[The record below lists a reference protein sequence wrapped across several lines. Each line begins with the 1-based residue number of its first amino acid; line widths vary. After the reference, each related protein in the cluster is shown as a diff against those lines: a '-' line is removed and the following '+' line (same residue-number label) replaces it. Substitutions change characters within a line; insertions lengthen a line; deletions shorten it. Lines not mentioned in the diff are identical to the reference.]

1 MSSNTGYD
9 YSDLVTALVEAV
21 SSLSDGKPLIESNSN
36 GEQPDYP
43 FCTYSII
50 NPFLRITT
58 DVVQNETFEAVISL
72 TWHDDSAINVLNLAN
87 RTNKWFR
94 SFIGRDFLFQKN
106 IIVVDV
112 KMDGQRDDLISIEY
126 ERKAGLDI
134 RLRLNDSFID
144 EVESIDEFSISNEN
158 EEE

>member
-1 MSSNTGYD
+1 M
-9 YSDLVTALVEAV
+9 
-21 SSLSDGKPLIESNSN
+21 
-36 GEQPDYP
+36 
-43 FCTYSII
+43 
-50 NPFLRITT
+50 
-58 DVVQNETFEAVISL
+58 
-72 TWHDDSAINVLNLAN
+72 
-87 RTNKWFR
+87 
-94 SFIGRDFLFQKN
+94 FQKN

-144 EVESIDEFSISNEN
+144 EVESIDEFSINNEN

>member
-1 MSSNTGYD
+1 MSENRGYD
-9 YSDLVTALVEAV
+9 YSDLATALVEAI
-21 SSLSDGKPLIESNSN
+21 SILSDGKPLIESNSN
-36 GEQPDYP
+36 GEQPNYP

-50 NPFLRITT
+50 NPFLGITS
-58 DVVQNETFEAVISL
+58 DVVQNKAFEAVISL
-72 TWHDDSAINVLNLAN
+72 TWYDDSAINVLNLAN

-94 SFIGRDFLFQKN
+94 SFQGRDFLFQKN

-144 EVESIDEFSISNEN
+144 EVESIDEFSINNEN